1 MACNCGE
8 MPIEKKATTV
18 EVSDDSGER
27 YTGVLYSGL
36 MDFVNWFTSS
46 VADFHL
52 LSNSKKVLGVSGK
65 YSAHSLPMVGIT
77 KVENGEEVDTK
88 RLIINLKQGNSYAY
102 LTSSG
107 ATWKLGVEG
116 FKFIE
121 SNKVDNVT

>member
-1 MACNCGE
+1 

-27 YTGVLYSGL
+27 YTGV
-36 MDFVNWFTSS
+36 
-46 VADFHL
+46 
-52 LSNSKKVLGVSGK
+52 SNSKKVLGVSGK

-88 RLIINLKQGNSYAY
+88 RLIVNLKQGNSYAY